1 MRKRKSF
8 LASLMLSSFL
18 ATAANA
24 ESLKIGVLNDQSGVQ
39 ADFAGTGSVIAARM
53 AVQDFGGTVAGMPV
67 EVVTADHQ
75 NKADIGANTA
85 RQWFDQDGVD
95 VIVDVPNS
103 AVALAVN
110 AIAKQANKVLL
121 VSGGGTSD
129 LTGKDCSPNTVH
141 WTYDTWGQANTVGTA
156 VTKAGSDSWYLMT
169 VDYSFGYALERDA
182 ADAIRKAGGKIL
194 GTVRHPLGTSD
205 LSSFLL
211 QAQASGAKVIGLGSA
226 GADTMNAVKQ
236 AQEFGIVDGGQ
247 RLVAMLMV
255 LNDIAGMG
263 LDAAQGLYLSEAFY
277 WDLNDGTRAWAR
289 RFAEANNGRYPNM
302 VHAGVYSSILHYLK
316 TVNETK
322 GAEDGVK
329 VVEAMKAKPT
339 DDALFGRGSIRKDGR
354 KIHDMYLFQVKT
366 PDELKGPYDFYKLV
380 GTVPAE
386 SAFHPLE
393 SSACPSGEIKLQ
405 RYQRFSKRIMQQAI

>member
-8 LASLMLSSFL
+8 LASLVLSSCL

-53 AVQDFGGTVAGMPV
+53 AVQDYGGTVAGMPV

-366 PDELKGPYDFYKLV
+366 PDESKGPYDFYKLV

-393 SSACPSGEIKLQ
+393 SSACPLVK
-405 RYQRFSKRIMQQAI
+405 

>member
-1 MRKRKSF
+1 MRRRKSF

-366 PDELKGPYDFYKLV
+366 PDKSKGPYDFYKLV

-386 SAFHPLE
+386 SAFHPLK
-393 SSACPSGEIKLQ
+393 SSACPLVK
-405 RYQRFSKRIMQQAI
+405 

>member
-1 MRKRKSF
+1 MGRRKSF

-18 ATAANA
+18 ATAASA

-85 RQWFDQDGVD
+85 RQWFDQDGVS

-182 ADAIRKAGGKIL
+182 ADAIQKAGGKIL

-366 PDELKGPYDFYKLV
+366 PDESKGPYDFYKLV

-386 SAFHPLE
+386 SAFHPLK
-393 SSACPSGEIKLQ
+393 SSACPL
-405 RYQRFSKRIMQQAI
+405 

>member
-53 AVQDFGGTVAGMPV
+53 AVQDYGGTVAGMPV

-316 TVNETK
+316 TVNEIK

-366 PDELKGPYDFYKLV
+366 PDESKGPYDFYKLV

-393 SSACPSGEIKLQ
+393 SSACPLVK
-405 RYQRFSKRIMQQAI
+405 